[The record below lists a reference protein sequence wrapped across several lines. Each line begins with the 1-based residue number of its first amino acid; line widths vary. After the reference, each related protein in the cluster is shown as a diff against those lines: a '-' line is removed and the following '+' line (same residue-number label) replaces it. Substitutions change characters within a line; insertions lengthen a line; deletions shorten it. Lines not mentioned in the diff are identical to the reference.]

1 MRKRVRI
8 VLDVLDINPIR
19 MLFLSA
25 VLNGLLAP
33 PLLVLVM
40 LVGNNRTIMG
50 EHTNGVWLN
59 GFGWAATAV
68 TTVAAIIF
76 LVGLAS

>member
-1 MRKRVRI
+1 MEEI
-8 VLDVLDINPIR
+8 AN
-19 MLFLSA
+19 LFHGFA
-25 VLNGLLAP
+25 VVIQPFNL
-33 PLLVLVM
+33 LVM
-40 LVGNNRTIMG
+40 LVGNNRKIMG
-50 EHTNGVWLN
+50 KHTNGVWLN

>member
-1 MRKRVRI
+1 
-8 VLDVLDINPIR
+8 

-25 VLNGLLAP
+25 VLNGVLAP

-40 LVGNNRTIMG
+40 LVGNNRKIMG
-50 EHTNGVWLN
+50 KHTNGVWLN